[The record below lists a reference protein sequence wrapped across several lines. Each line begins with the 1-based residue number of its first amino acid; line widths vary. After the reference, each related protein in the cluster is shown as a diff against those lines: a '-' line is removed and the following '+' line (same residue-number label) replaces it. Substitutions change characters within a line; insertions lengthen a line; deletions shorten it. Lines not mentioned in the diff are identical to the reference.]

1 MFMTDTG
8 IPYGGDATLEKLD
21 AIERY
26 GDAFTTALKNTDF
39 TLHYVDAFAGSGTV
53 RIKEG
58 AAAEQVV
65 SGSAIRA
72 LDINDRPFDK
82 LLFIERNT
90 GNVDALRR
98 IVDERDDSNRVEV
111 VQGNANEHLRRFCA
125 RLRRS
130 ERRMHRALVFVD
142 PFATD
147 VNWETVEALAKSKRC
162 DVLMLIP
169 LMAVRRLVKR
179 DDFPDEQ
186 HAVALT
192 RIFGDEEAWRNLYTR
207 TGDGAFSAPG
217 FREIVQLYV
226 KRLETVFVSV
236 VDPERTLGASS
247 ERSMFTLLFAAS
259 NERGATVATR
269 IAKGVFDAAQ
279 GAQGRMR
286 L

>member
-1 MFMTDTG
+1 MTDIVTS
-8 IPYGGDATLEKLD
+8 YGGDATLEKLD

-26 GDAFTTALKNTDF
+26 GDAYTTALKNTEF
-39 TLHYVDAFAGSGTV
+39 TLHYIDAFAGSGIV

-58 AAAEQVV
+58 AAAEQIVP
-65 SGSAIRA
+65 GSAIRA
-72 LDINDRPFDK
+72 LDINDRPFDR

-90 GNVDALRR
+90 GNVAALKR
-98 IVDERDDSNRVEV
+98 IVDERGDDNRVEV
-111 VQGNANEHLRRFCA
+111 VQGDANEHLRRFCVG
-125 RLRRS
+125 LRRY
-130 ERRMHRALVFVD
+130 EQRMHRALVFVD
-142 PFATD
+142 PFGTQ
-147 VNWETVEALAKSKRC
+147 VNWTTVEALAESERC

-179 DDFPDEQ
+179 DGFPDEQ

-192 RIFGDEEAWRNLYTR
+192 RIFGDEEAWRNLYTH
-207 TGDGAFSAPG
+207 TDGGAFSAPG

-226 KRLETVFVSV
+226 KRLETVFVRV

-247 ERSMFTLLFAAS
+247 DRSMFTLLFAAS
-259 NERGATVATR
+259 NERGATVAAR

-279 GAQGRMR
+279 GAQRRMR